1 MVQFIRPW
9 EVVNGM
15 MSARE
20 RGHGCVRQYLE
31 GVGVARSTAYR
42 WEAETRWLVE
52 FGGPELRRLRR
63 EHEELLAQVAA
74 RSAAEPAGWLLD
86 PGRELAFVLQAAVQ
100 GATDEEIAVLLV
112 RAGGRCLSHETI
124 RDLIAKAAAV
134 ARRVFLRYFFDAGRL
149 GAADEIFL
157 GRRPLLLVVEP
168 RSLLVTG
175 LRLASG
181 RAASDW
187 EPLLGLMEALERCAS
202 DAGRG
207 LRRALK
213 DAELADQLDMFH
225 GLYKGR
231 ASLARA
237 AKSCEKQLDK
247 AETARQ
253 ALEELRPSGNHSRIG
268 AAQRAYNRAREAAD
282 RALAEWCRLA
292 DLFGEV
298 ERAFDY
304 TTPEGQLNTA
314 ERASRLVAQ
323 ALGAMEE
330 SEEGRRLAKTL
341 RVLEREPA
349 FAFLGTLE
357 VGLRAL
363 RLEQVGPDRP
373 TKLARLVEET
383 LAWRRTDKD
392 PVSELAKA
400 STGSLADRIEIEV
413 VEVVDF
419 AVRSSSAVECV
430 NSRVRLVQVARK
442 RLSEDFVYLLAV
454 YHNMRTFGRGS
465 ARQGKTAA
473 QLAGI
478 ELPTED
484 WIELLDLTAAR
495 PPQVSTSAS
504 SAQDSA
510 KAA

>member
-1 MVQFIRPW
+1 MVQFITPW

-15 MSARE
+15 TSARE
-20 RGHGCVRQYLE
+20 RGHGCVTRYLE

-42 WEAETRWLVE
+42 WEAEARWLVE

-74 RSAAEPAGWLLD
+74 RSAAEPAGWLLE

-124 RDLIAKAAAV
+124 RERIAKAAAV
-134 ARRVFLRYFFDAGRL
+134 AHRVFLRYFFDTGRL
-149 GAADEIFL
+149 AALDEIFL
-157 GRRPLLLVVEP
+157 GRKPLLLVVEP

-187 EPLLGLMEALERCAS
+187 EPLLGLMEALERAAS
-202 DAGRG
+202 DAGSG
-207 LRRALK
+207 LRKAVK
-213 DAELADQLDMFH
+213 EAELADQLDMFH

-231 ASLARA
+231 ACLARIE
-237 AKSCEKQLDK
+237 KSCEGKLDK

-253 ALEELRPSGNHSRIG
+253 ALEELRPSGNHSRLG
-268 AAQRAYNRAREAAD
+268 VAQRAANRTREAAD
-282 RALAEWCRLA
+282 RALAEWDRLA
-292 DLFGEV
+292 DLFGQV
-298 ERAFDY
+298 ERAFAY
-304 TTPEGQLNTA
+304 TTPEGQLNTV
-314 ERASRLVAQ
+314 ERASRLVGE
-323 ALGAMEE
+323 ALKAMEA

-363 RLEQVGPDRP
+363 RLEQVGPDRQA
-373 TKLARLVEET
+373 KLARLVEET

-400 STGSLADRIEIEV
+400 STGSLADRVEIEG

-465 ARQGKTAA
+465 TREGKTAA

-478 ELPTED
+478 KLPAQD
-484 WIELLDLTAAR
+484 WIELIQLMAAE
-495 PPQVSTSAS
+495 PPQVSPSARP
-504 SAQDSA
+504 AQDSA
-510 KAA
+510 NAA

>member
-1 MVQFIRPW
+1 
-9 EVVNGM
+9 
-15 MSARE
+15 
-20 RGHGCVRQYLE
+20 
-31 GVGVARSTAYR
+31 VGVARSTAYR
-42 WEAETRWLVE
+42 WEAEARWLVE

-63 EHEELLAQVAA
+63 ECEELLAQVAA

-124 RDLIAKAAAV
+124 REMIAKAAAV
-134 ARRVFLRYFFDAGRL
+134 AHQ
-149 GAADEIFL
+149 IFL
-157 GRRPLLLVVEP
+157 GRKPLLLVVEP

-187 EPLLGLMEALERCAS
+187 EPLLGLMEALERAAS
-202 DAGRG
+202 DAGSG
-207 LRRALK
+207 LRKAVK
-213 DAELADQLDMFH
+213 EAELADQLDMFH

-231 ASLARA
+231 ACLARLE
-237 AKSCEKQLDK
+237 KSCEGKLGK
-247 AETARQ
+247 AEAARQ
-253 ALEELRPSGNHSRIG
+253 ALEELRPSGNHSRLG
-268 AAQRAYNRAREAAD
+268 AAQRAANRTREAAD
-282 RALAEWCRLA
+282 RALAEWDRLA
-292 DLFGEV
+292 DLFGQV
-298 ERAFDY
+298 ERAFAY

-314 ERASRLVAQ
+314 ERASRLVAE
-323 ALGAMEE
+323 ALRAMGE
-330 SEEGRRLAKTL
+330 SEEGRRLAKAL

-363 RLEQVGPDRP
+363 RLEQVGPDRQA
-373 TKLARLVEET
+373 KLARLVEET

-400 STGSLADRIEIEV
+400 STGSLADRVEIEG

-465 ARQGKTAA
+465 AREGKTAA
-473 QLAGI
+473 ELAGI
-478 ELPTED
+478 KLPAQD
-484 WIELLDLTAAR
+484 WIELIQLMAAE
-495 PPQVSTSAS
+495 PPQVSPSARP
-504 SAQDSA
+504 AQDSA
-510 KAA
+510 NAA